1 MFTAHDVEGK
11 KKTKRKFR
19 INTLRKH
26 QPVNY
31 VFIVT
36 NWELGVF
43 LCVLSN
49 DKWKGKQKNIS
60 INK

>member
-1 MFTAHDVEGK
+1 MFKALDVEGK

-49 DKWKGKQKNIS
+49 DEWKGKQKT
-60 INK
+60 

>member
-1 MFTAHDVEGK
+1 MLTAHDVEGK
-11 KKTKRKFR
+11 EKKNK
-19 INTLRKH
+19 IPVKH
-26 QPVNY
+26 AKENPPVND

-49 DKWKGKQKNIS
+49 DKCKGKQKKIN